1 MSDLFAGFKP
11 ESFQF
16 LHDRARNNHKPWFDE
31 HRNLYETHVVGA
43 FRGLL
48 AALVPALLDLNPH
61 FEVSGKTNA
70 NFSRINRDI
79 RFSKDKSPYKSN
91 YYLWVCDSRRSH
103 QTDGRLYV
111 GLSADCLTV
120 GFAVYDSWKRDEK
133 SVLATAFR
141 PRLKSHRAELDKL
154 LQDVVRKGRYE
165 TYWHRQEKGEWVQHA
180 GLPRKDEDLQTLQAW
195 IVRKVFPPES
205 KALGRPSFAG
215 KVEEIFRNLY
225 PLYVFTSF
233 QGPRWQAA
241 LKAGARSR

>member
-1 MSDLFAGFKP
+1 MGEPFNGIGP

-16 LHDRARNNHKPWFDE
+16 FRELARNNHKPWFDE
-31 HRNLYETHVVGA
+31 HRNIYETHVVGT
-43 FRGLL
+43 FRSLL

-61 FEVSGKTNA
+61 FEISGKTNA

-79 RFSKDKSPYKSN
+79 RFSKDKTPYKSN
-91 YYLWVCDSRRSH
+91 YYLWVNDSRRSH

-120 GFAVYDSWKRDEK
+120 GFAIYGSFKPSK
-133 SVLATAFR
+133 KTVLDASFR
-141 PRLKSHRAELDKL
+141 PRFESHRSEFEKL
-154 LQDVVRKGRYE
+154 LQGIVRKGRYD
-165 TYWHRQEKGEWVQHA
+165 TYWHRNEKGDWVQHP
-180 GLPRKDEDLQTLQAW
+180 GLPRKDEDWQTLQAW

-205 KALGRPSFAG
+205 KALAKPSFAG

-233 QGPRWQAA
+233 QSPRWQAE
-241 LKAGARSR
+241 LRSAGPR